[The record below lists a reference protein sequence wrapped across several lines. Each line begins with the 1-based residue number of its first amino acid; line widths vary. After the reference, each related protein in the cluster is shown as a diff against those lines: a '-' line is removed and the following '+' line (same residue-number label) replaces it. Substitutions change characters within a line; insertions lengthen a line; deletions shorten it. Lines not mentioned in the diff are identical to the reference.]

1 MLVSVERKKKQE
13 KEGIKFWDW
22 GGQKVTF
29 FSFDSVARKDLIKKL
44 TFELTLK
51 EGVKEAIKTRLGV
64 EKYSRQPVPRS
75 YGQEYWHAPGTK
87 IRCG

>member
-1 MLVSVERKKKQE
+1 MGRRLH
-13 KEGIKFWDW
+13 
-22 GGQKVTF
+22 F
-29 FSFDSVARKDLIKKL
+29 FFFFDSVARKDLLKKL

-87 IRCG
+87 IPCG